1 MIAALARR
9 PVAWQRESILAGG
22 IVLGT
27 MAILGLTLASRS
39 PLRTSEHHSAVL
51 VILFA
56 TMVQRIRFP
65 YVLVAGVVSA
75 VLYVAALSTFA
86 HHDPARMAGADAVF
100 AGVVLFS
107 LVGCYNLEFEQ
118 RTAYLLGLRER
129 LRNEELE
136 RISRRDP
143 LTGLG
148 NRRAL
153 DAAVAHGRNQGMRP
167 ISILLVD
174 IDFFKAF
181 NDANGHLAGDDCL
194 KRVAALI
201 GGNAGLDRVFRF
213 GGEEFL
219 VLLDEFTPAEALE
232 VGERVR
238 RAVEA
243 AAIGCGGARDG
254 VMTVSVG
261 VASGALRDEASLASI
276 MAEADRALYR
286 AKSGGR
292 NRVMRLAGPSADTHP
307 PSVIAA

>member
-1 MIAALARR
+1 MSR
-9 PVAWQRESILAGG
+9 P
-22 IVLGT
+22 
-27 MAILGLTLASRS
+27 S
-39 PLRTSEHHSAVL
+39 PSS
-51 VILFA
+51 
-56 TMVQRIRFP
+56 P
-65 YVLVAGVVSA
+65 N
-75 VLYVAALSTFA
+75 
-86 HHDPARMAGADAVF
+86 HDPARVAVADAVF

-107 LVGCYNLEFEQ
+107 LIGCYNLEFEQ

-153 DAAVAHGRNQGMRP
+153 DAAVTRHRERGARP
-167 ISILLVD
+167 ISVLLVD

-219 VLLDEFTPAEALE
+219 VLLDESNPAEALE
-232 VGERVR
+232 VGERIR
-238 RAVEA
+238 RAIEA
-243 AAIGCGGARDG
+243 AAIGFGGRPGRG

-261 VASGALRDEASLASI
+261 IASGSLRDEASLAAI
-276 MAEADRALYR
+276 IAEADRALYR
-286 AKSGGR
+286 AKRGGR
-292 NRVMRLAGPSADTHP
+292 NRAMRLGGPSAELHP